1 MNPKRRPGFYCCG
14 ILLFVFSG
22 WLLACSAGAE
32 QKESSTKEVTDALGR
47 KVAVPVAISKIYP
60 LRAGALRLICY
71 LQSVDKV
78 AYVELNEKKRTVPYL
93 MAYPGLRD
101 LTVLGV
107 GNNVDPEHLA
117 ISDVDIVI
125 ATYMSAQEA
134 DALQHKSGKPV
145 FVVNYGDLVDMKHDF
160 YRGIRSLGTLLDKPE
175 RADSLVRF
183 IEGDLDELDQR
194 IQNRNR
200 SNPTAYIGG
209 IAFNG
214 AQGIT
219 STRVRYP
226 SFYYLGI
233 ESPVD
238 SVAALQEAIG
248 AGQKNTLL
256 DAEQLLAWDPVYIFL
271 DAAGRDI
278 WQHELTRPAFQAL
291 TARREGHVFT
301 VLPFN
306 WHTINY
312 ENLLCNTWFIGKTLY
327 PDAFADVS
335 IEEKSR
341 EIIRY
346 FYSVDIFDEVRK
358 TYHPFVSYAGEK

>member
-1 MNPKRRPGFYCCG
+1 MKQKRKPGPCYYA
-14 ILLFVFSG
+14 ILAIVCSG
-22 WLLACSAGAE
+22 WLFGCGAGNKQKQSAV
-32 QKESSTKEVTDALGR
+32 KEVTDALGR
-47 KVAVPVAISKIYP
+47 KVVVPASISRIYP
-60 LRAGALRLICY
+60 LRAGVLRLICY
-71 LQSVDKV
+71 LQSADKV
-78 AYVELNEKKRTVPYL
+78 AYIELNEKKRTVPYL
-93 MAYPGLRD
+93 MAYPGLRN
-101 LTVLGV
+101 LPVLGV

-117 ISDVDIVI
+117 VSDTDIVI

-145 FVVNYGDLVDMKHDF
+145 FVINYGDLVDMKQDF
-160 YRGIRSLGTLLDKPE
+160 YSGIQLLGTLLDKPE
-175 RADSLVRF
+175 RADSLARF
-183 IEGDLDELDQR
+183 IEDNLGELDRR
-194 IQNRNR
+194 IQNRNK

-226 SFYYLGI
+226 PFYYLGI
-233 ESPVD
+233 ESPAD
-238 SVAALQEAIG
+238 SVAAVQEAIG

-256 DAEQLLAWDPVYIFL
+256 DAEQLLAWDPAYIFL

-278 WQHELTRPAFQAL
+278 WRHELTRPAFRAL
-291 TARREGHVFT
+291 TARRTGQVFT

-327 PDAFADVS
+327 PEAFADVS
-335 IEEKSR
+335 TEEKSR
-341 EIIRY
+341 EIIHR
-346 FYSVDIFDEVRK
+346 FYSADIFDEVRK
-358 TYHPFVSYAGEK
+358 TYHPFVSYTGEN

>member
-1 MNPKRRPGFYCCG
+1 MKQKRRPGFCYYT
-14 ILLFVFSG
+14 ILTAVFSG
-22 WLLACSAGAE
+22 WLFGCGTGTE
-32 QKESSTKEVTDALGR
+32 QKQSAVKEVTDALGR
-47 KVAVPVAISKIYP
+47 KVVVPAAVGKIYP

-78 AYVELNEKKRTVPYL
+78 AYIELNEKKRTVPYL
-93 MAYPGLRD
+93 MAYPELRN
-101 LTVLGV
+101 LPVLGV
-107 GNNVDPEHLA
+107 GNNVDPEYLA
-117 ISDVDIVI
+117 VSDVDIVI

-134 DALQHKSGKPV
+134 DALQHKAGKPV
-145 FVVNYGDLVDMKHDF
+145 FVVNYGDMVDMKQDF
-160 YRGIRSLGTLLDKPE
+160 YRGIQLLGTLLDKPQ

-183 IEGDLDELDQR
+183 MEDNFDELDQR
-194 IQNRNR
+194 IKNRNK
-200 SNPTAYIGG
+200 SKLTAYVGG

-226 SFYYLGI
+226 PFYYLGI
-233 ESPVD
+233 KSPAD
-238 SVAALQEAIG
+238 SVAAVQEAIG

-256 DAEQLLAWDPVYIFL
+256 DAGQLLAWDPAYIFL
-271 DAAGRDI
+271 DAAGKDI
-278 WQHELTRPAFQAL
+278 WQHELTRPAFRAL
-291 TARREGHVFT
+291 AARREGRVFT

-312 ENLLCNTWFIGKTLY
+312 ENLLCNTWFIGKTLC
-327 PDAFADVS
+327 PDAFADVG
-335 IEEKSR
+335 IDEKSR

-346 FYSVDIFDEVRK
+346 FYSADIFDEVRK

>member
-1 MNPKRRPGFYCCG
+1 MKQKRRPGFRYFAF
-14 ILLFVFSG
+14 LTVVFSG
-22 WLLACSAGAE
+22 WLSGCGTGNE
-32 QKESSTKEVTDALGR
+32 QKQSTVKEVTDALGR
-47 KVAVPVAISKIYP
+47 KMTVPVTINKIYP

-78 AYVELNEKKRTVPYL
+78 AYIELNEKKRTVPYL
-93 MAYPGLRD
+93 MAYPELRN
-101 LTVLGV
+101 LPVLGV

-117 ISDVDIVI
+117 VSDADIVI

-145 FVVNYGDLVDMKHDF
+145 FVVNYGDLVDMKRDF
-160 YRGIRSLGTLLDKPE
+160 YEGIQLLGTLLDKSE
-175 RADSLVRF
+175 RADSLVGF
-183 IEGDLDELDQR
+183 IEGNFDKLNQR
-194 IQNRNR
+194 IQNR
-200 SNPTAYIGG
+200 SKDNPTAYIGG

-226 SFYYLGI
+226 PFYYLGV
-233 ESPVD
+233 ESPADRVTAVQD
-238 SVAALQEAIG
+238 AIG

-256 DAEQLLAWDPVYIFL
+256 DAEQLLTWDPAYIFL

-278 WQHELTRPAFQAL
+278 WSHELARPAFGAL
-291 TARREGHVFT
+291 TARRQGRVFT

-335 IEEKSR
+335 IDEKSR
-341 EIIRY
+341 ETIRY
-346 FYSVDIFDEVRK
+346 FYGADIFDEVRK
-358 TYHPFVSYAGEK
+358 TYQPFVSYTGKK